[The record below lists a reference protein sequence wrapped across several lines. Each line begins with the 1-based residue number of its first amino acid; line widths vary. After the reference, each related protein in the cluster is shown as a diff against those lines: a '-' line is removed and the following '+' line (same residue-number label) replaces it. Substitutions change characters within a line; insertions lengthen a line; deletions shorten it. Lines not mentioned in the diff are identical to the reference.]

1 MRNTR
6 KSQWVGNF
14 VGIEC
19 LNVVLFGD
27 NTNGVGITKVVDAYH
42 LPRLVLLNGQQDIER
57 FRINAALAVNLDMH
71 AVNEQDWIVCFQPV
85 PESGPCCTMCLQV
98 SHTLPPDSSALRE
111 YVGENYRTCHA
122 VS

>member
-6 KSQWVGNF
+6 KSQCVGNF

-42 LPRLVLLNGQQDIER
+42 LPRCPFFVK
-57 FRINAALAVNLDMH
+57 FH
-71 AVNEQDWIVCFQPV
+71 
-85 PESGPCCTMCLQV
+85 
-98 SHTLPPDSSALRE
+98 
-111 YVGENYRTCHA
+111 
-122 VS
+122 